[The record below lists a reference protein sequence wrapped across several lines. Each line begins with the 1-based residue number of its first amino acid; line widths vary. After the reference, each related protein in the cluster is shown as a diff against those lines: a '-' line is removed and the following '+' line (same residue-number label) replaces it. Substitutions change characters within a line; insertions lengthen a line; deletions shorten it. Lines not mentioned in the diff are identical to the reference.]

1 MNLVH
6 NAPIKRRNF
15 KTDTYDDAI
24 DTHYRDSSNKN
35 RKFHTSVQDIHLWF
49 HYLKLIL
56 EMEEKG
62 LSFTK
67 QNIKNPEIIDR
78 SVIGSDI
85 TINKEKYVLWELEQV
100 LRQPF
105 SKWWKRHKYVFGSF
119 KVQKLDNFQYEVM
132 VLNYNIMVR
141 YLNEESP
148 FDIFISEKNR
158 IRELRTN
165 NRFGSRGW
173 LNGKIEGKRI
183 DGLELWTTY
192 TRWWKNRYE
201 PNTEVKM
208 FDYKGESIT
217 RENPTDKGI
226 YENRLIASSEKI
238 VKNSVLETQDILLGV
253 CSGSFVRKIKLTFD
267 PKTGK
272 RGIPNI

>member
-1 MNLVH
+1 
-6 NAPIKRRNF
+6 
-15 KTDTYDDAI
+15 
-24 DTHYRDSSNKN
+24 
-35 RKFHTSVQDIHLWF
+35 
-49 HYLKLIL
+49 
-56 EMEEKG
+56 MEEKG

-148 FDIFISEKNR
+148 FDIFISEY
-158 IRELRTN
+158 IPTEHYPWYDSDTFVCIVDFMFYLLS
-165 NRFGSRGW
+165 GGMACA
-173 LNGKIEGKRI
+173 KI
-183 DGLELWTTY
+183 
-192 TRWWKNRYE
+192 
-201 PNTEVKM
+201 
-208 FDYKGESIT
+208 
-217 RENPTDKGI
+217 
-226 YENRLIASSEKI
+226 
-238 VKNSVLETQDILLGV
+238 
-253 CSGSFVRKIKLTFD
+253 
-267 PKTGK
+267 
-272 RGIPNI
+272 